1 MFLKY
6 NVAGILWAALIFI
19 LCAIPG
25 TSLPHYS
32 WADLISFDKFIHAF
46 IFAVL
51 VLLLLRGFK
60 KQNQFVFIAKHAIL
74 FSVTASVLYGGLL
87 ELMQAYCFTARSG
100 DWFDF
105 TANSVG
111 CFAGIYVHHYFHSKQ
126 VKIFGVGF

>member
-19 LCAIPG
+19 LCSIPG

-32 WADLISFDKFIHAF
+32 WADLISLDKFIHAF
-46 IFAVL
+46 IFAML

-60 KQNQFVFIAKHAIL
+60 KQNQFTIISKHAIL
-74 FSVTASVLYGGLL
+74 FSVTASVSYGGLL
-87 ELMQAYCFTARSG
+87 ELMQTYCFTARSG

-105 TANSVG
+105 AANSVG
-111 CFAGIYVHHYFHSKQ
+111 CFMGTCLYKYFIEKM
-126 VKIFGVGF
+126 

>member
-19 LCAIPG
+19 LCSIPG

-32 WADLISFDKFIHAF
+32 WADLISLDKFIHAF

-51 VLLLLRGFK
+51 VLLLLRGCK
-60 KQNQFVFIAKHAIL
+60 KQNQFAVIAKYAIL
-74 FSVTASVLYGGLL
+74 FSVIASVLYGGLL
-87 ELMQAYCFTARSG
+87 ELMQTYCFTARSG

-105 TANSVG
+105 AANSVG
-111 CFAGIYVHHYFHSKQ
+111 SFAGVYVYNYFHSKQ
-126 VKIFGVGF
+126 VKIFGFGF